1 MAYVKQTWQ
10 TGDTVTS
17 AKLNH
22 IEDGIAAA
30 DGAALVVGSTVVGN
44 TVTLNKT
51 YAEIL
56 AGNYVAVIINPAEG
70 VSERG
75 HIVDVGEDHGALT
88 VMCLMGGGSMW
99 KLTASTENDYP
110 SYTAG

>member
-22 IEDGIAAA
+22 MEDGIAAA
-30 DGAALVVGSTVVGN
+30 GDAALVVGSTVEGS
-44 TVTLNKT
+44 TTTLNKT

-56 AGNYVAVIINPAEG
+56 AGNYVAVIIPDEG
-70 VSERG
+70 WSTRG
-75 HIVDVGEDHGALT
+75 HIVRVGEVKGTLT
-88 VMCLMGGGSMW
+88 VDCFIGSSTT
-99 KLTASTENDYP
+99 LSFTASTENDYP
-110 SYTAG
+110 SCTGG